1 MKRVIVSG
9 AGGYIGIP
17 LCEQLLKAGYA
28 VTALDRYFFGVDKI
42 KKVERQTNLE
52 IIQEDTRFVN
62 PEIFEGA
69 DAVIDLAGLSNDAS
83 AEIDPALTTDIN
95 FRGAI
100 RLAGISKE
108 RGVRR
113 YVYSSSASVYGA
125 GERLGLVESDP
136 LHPLTKYACSKVD
149 VEKTILPMSDD
160 SFEVVILR
168 NATVYGLAPRMRF
181 DLVVNIMTMRAWKDR
196 VIYIMG
202 GGEQWRPLV
211 HVHDVVEAFMLA
223 LESPAAKVSGQIF
236 NVGSDDQNY
245 QVQQLVHSIM
255 DVIPNTTIHRIPDDP
270 DKRSYNLS
278 FKKIGEV
285 LNFQPSRRVHEGIVE
300 IKQALERGL
309 VDSNDPTCF
318 TLQWYKSIIEWT
330 DRIRRLTYKDVVLEA
345 TDSDNTLN
353 IYR

>member
-1 MKRVIVSG
+1 MKRIVVAG

-17 LCEQLLKAGYA
+17 LCERLLSAGYA

-42 KKVERQTNLE
+42 EKLE
-52 IIQEDTRFVN
+52 GHSHLKIVQDDTRFVD
-62 PEIFEGA
+62 PEIFDGV

-83 AEIDPALTTDIN
+83 SEIDPSLTTDIN
-95 FRGAI
+95 CKGAI
-100 RLAGISKE
+100 RLAQAAKE

-125 GERLGLVESDP
+125 GSKLALSETDELR
-136 LHPLTKYACSKVD
+136 PLTEYARSKVK
-149 VEKTILPMSDD
+149 VEKAILPMSDD
-160 SFEVVILR
+160 RFAVVILR

-181 DLVVNIMTMRAWKDR
+181 DLVINIMTMRAWKDR

-211 HVHDVVEAFMLA
+211 HLRDVVEAFMLGLVA
-223 LESPAAKVSGQIF
+223 PAEKVSGQIF

-245 QVQQLVHSIM
+245 QVQQLVHSII
-255 DVIPNTTIHRIPDDP
+255 DVIPNVTIHRIPDDA

-278 FKKIGEV
+278 FKKIDEV
-285 LNFQPSRRVHEGIVE
+285 LNFQPSRRIHEGIVE
-300 IKQALERGL
+300 IKQALERGF

-330 DRIRRLTYKDVVLEA
+330 KRIRNLTYKDAVLEPSK
-345 TDSDNTLN
+345 TNDTLTL
-353 IYR
+353 